1 MEDLNQNLEVEAEE
15 SLFDDTEIEEDSL
28 FDDDESDESSAEET
42 EESEGKPAEEETEES
57 AEEEPFMVIRYN
69 HKDRPLNRDQTKAL
83 AQKGMNYDEMQQAMQ
98 ERYDAL
104 NRDIL
109 RLAQMNNM
117 DVPQYL
123 KSLEDMQVNYA
134 VSRELQVLKEQ
145 YPETD
150 ETILKELANNR
161 VADRLSKNQ
170 SQQAQNRQI
179 EADKQR
185 NEIRRQLEMFERKY
199 PGVDA
204 QNLDQKV
211 YDLMKEG
218 YTLLEAYNE
227 FREEQAQAD
236 RTSQDQQKKIEK
248 LNRKNQKKKLGNLNN
263 TDSIM
268 EDDFMAGFLSE

>member
-1 MEDLNQNLEVEAEE
+1 MEDLNQNVEVEE
-15 SLFDDTEIEEDSL
+15 SLFNDSEIEEESL
-28 FDDDESDESSAEET
+28 FDDESDESSAEET
-42 EESEGKPAEEETEES
+42 EESEDKPAEEEAEET

-69 HKDRPLNRDQTKAL
+69 KEDRPLNRDQTKAL
-83 AQKGMNYDEMQQAMQ
+83 AQKGMNYDAMQQAMQ

-123 KSLEDMQVNYA
+123 KSLEDMQVNFA
-134 VSRELQVLKEQ
+134 VSRELQALKEQ

-150 ETILKELANNR
+150 ETILKELAGNR

-227 FREEQAQAD
+227 FKEEQAKAD
-236 RTSQDQQKKIEK
+236 RTSQDQQKQIEK

>member
-1 MEDLNQNLEVEAEE
+1 MEDLNQNVEVEE
-15 SLFDDTEIEEDSL
+15 SLFDDSEIEEESL
-28 FDDDESDESSAEET
+28 FDDEDDESSAEET
-42 EESEGKPAEEETEES
+42 EESEGKPAEEEAEET

-69 HKDRPLNRDQTKAL
+69 KEDRPLNRDQTKAL
-83 AQKGMNYDEMQQAMQ
+83 AQKGMNYDAMQQAMQ

-123 KSLEDMQVNYA
+123 KSLEDMQVNFA
-134 VSRELQVLKEQ
+134 VSRELQALKEQ

-150 ETILKELANNR
+150 ETILKELAGNR

-179 EADKQR
+179 ETDKQR
-185 NEIRRQLEMFERKY
+185 NEIRRQLDLFERKY
-199 PGVDA
+199 PNVDA
-204 QNLDQKV
+204 SNLDQKV

-227 FREEQAQAD
+227 FKEEQAKAD
-236 RTSQDQQKKIEK
+236 RTSQDHQKQIEK

>member
-1 MEDLNQNLEVEAEE
+1 MEDLNQNLETEE

-42 EESEGKPAEEETEES
+42 EESEDKPAEEETEGS
-57 AEEEPFMVIRYN
+57 AEEPFMVIRYN
-69 HKDRPLNRDQTKAL
+69 KEDRPLNRDQTKEL
-83 AQKGMNYDEMQQAMQ
+83 AQKGMNYDAMQQAMQ

-123 KSLEDMQVNYA
+123 KSLEDMQVNFA
-134 VSRELQVLKEQ
+134 VSRELQALKEQ

-150 ETILKELANNR
+150 EAILKELANNR
-161 VADRLSKNQ
+161 ATDILSKNQ
-170 SQQAQNRQI
+170 VMYAQNRQI

>member
-1 MEDLNQNLEVEAEE
+1 MEDLNQNVEVEE
-15 SLFDDTEIEEDSL
+15 SLFDDSEIEEESL
-28 FDDDESDESSAEET
+28 FDDDESDESPAEET
-42 EESEGKPAEEETEES
+42 EESEGKPAEEETGET

-69 HKDRPLNRDQTKAL
+69 KEDRPLNRDQTKEL
-83 AQKGMNYDEMQQAMQ
+83 AQKGMNYDAMQQAMQ

-150 ETILKELANNR
+150 ETVLKELANNR
-161 VADRLSKNQ
+161 VADRLLKNQ

-227 FREEQAQAD
+227 FREEQTKAD
-236 RTSQDQQKKIEK
+236 RTSQDQQKQIEK
-248 LNRKNQKKKLGNLNN
+248 LNRKNQRKKLGNLNN

>member
-1 MEDLNQNLEVEAEE
+1 MEDLNQNLETEE

-69 HKDRPLNRDQTKAL
+69 HKDRPLNRDQTKEL

-123 KSLEDMQVNYA
+123 KSLEDMQVNFA

-150 ETILKELANNR
+150 EAILKELANNR
-161 VADRLSKNQ
+161 AADILSKNQ
-170 SQQAQNRQI
+170 VMYAQNRQI

>member
-1 MEDLNQNLEVEAEE
+1 MEDLNQNFETEE
-15 SLFDDTEIEEDSL
+15 SLFDDTEIEEDNL
-28 FDDDESDESSAEET
+28 FDDDESDESPAEET
-42 EESEGKPAEEETEES
+42 EESEGKPAEEETVET

-69 HKDRPLNRDQTKAL
+69 KEDRPLNRDQTKAL
-83 AQKGMNYDEMQQAMQ
+83 AQKGMNYDAMQQAMQ

-161 VADRLSKNQ
+161 VADILSKNQ

-185 NEIRRQLEMFERKY
+185 NEIRRQLDLFERKY
-199 PGVDA
+199 PDVDA
-204 QNLDQKV
+204 RNLDQKV

-227 FREEQAQAD
+227 FKEEQAQAD
-236 RTSQDQQKKIEK
+236 RTSQDQQKQIEK

>member
-1 MEDLNQNLEVEAEE
+1 MEDLNQNLETEE
-15 SLFDDTEIEEDSL
+15 SLFEDDTEIEEDSL

-42 EESEGKPAEEETEES
+42 EESEDKPAEEETEET

-69 HKDRPLNRDQTKAL
+69 KEDRPLNRDQTKEL
-83 AQKGMNYDEMQQAMQ
+83 AQKGMNYDAMQQAMQ

-150 ETILKELANNR
+150 ETVLKELANNR
-161 VADRLSKNQ
+161 VADRLLKNQ

-227 FREEQAQAD
+227 FKEEQTKAD
-236 RTSQDQQKKIEK
+236 QISQDQQKKIEK

>member
-1 MEDLNQNLEVEAEE
+1 MEDLNQNVEVEE

-28 FDDDESDESSAEET
+28 FDDDESDESPAEET
-42 EESEGKPAEEETEES
+42 EESEGKPAEEEAEES
-57 AEEEPFMVIRYN
+57 AEEPFMVIRYN
-69 HKDRPLNRDQTKAL
+69 KEDRPLNRDQTKEL
-83 AQKGMNYDEMQQAMQ
+83 AQKGMNYDAMQQAMQ

-150 ETILKELANNR
+150 ETVLKELANNR
-161 VADRLSKNQ
+161 VADRLLKNQ

-227 FREEQAQAD
+227 FKEEQTKAD
-236 RTSQDQQKKIEK
+236 QTSQDQQKKIEK

>member
-1 MEDLNQNLEVEAEE
+1 MEDLNQNLETEE

-69 HKDRPLNRDQTKAL
+69 HKDRPLNRDQTKEL

-123 KSLEDMQVNYA
+123 KSLEDMQVNFA
-134 VSRELQVLKEQ
+134 VSRELQALKEQ

-150 ETILKELANNR
+150 EAILKELANNR
-161 VADRLSKNQ
+161 ATDILSKNQ
-170 SQQAQNRQI
+170 VMYAQNRQI

>member
-1 MEDLNQNLEVEAEE
+1 MEDLNQNVEVEE
-15 SLFDDTEIEEDSL
+15 SLFDDSEIEEESL
-28 FDDDESDESSAEET
+28 FDDESDESSAEET
-42 EESEGKPAEEETEES
+42 EESEGKPAEEEAEET

-69 HKDRPLNRDQTKAL
+69 KEDRPLNRDQTKAL
-83 AQKGMNYDEMQQAMQ
+83 AQKGMNYDAMQQAMQ

-123 KSLEDMQVNYA
+123 KSLEDMQVNFA
-134 VSRELQVLKEQ
+134 VSRELQALKEQ

-150 ETILKELANNR
+150 ETILKELAGNR

-227 FREEQAQAD
+227 FKEEQAQAD
-236 RTSQDQQKKIEK
+236 RTSQDQQKQIEK

>member
-1 MEDLNQNLEVEAEE
+1 MEDLNQNVEAEE

-28 FDDDESDESSAEET
+28 FDDDESDESPAEET
-42 EESEGKPAEEETEES
+42 EESEGKPAEEEAEES

-69 HKDRPLNRDQTKAL
+69 KEDRPLNRDQTKEL
-83 AQKGMNYDEMQQAMQ
+83 AQKGMNYDAMQQAMQ

-134 VSRELQVLKEQ
+134 VSRELQALKEQ

-150 ETILKELANNR
+150 ESVLKELANNR

-170 SQQAQNRQI
+170 SQQEQNRQI

-185 NEIRRQLEMFERKY
+185 NEIKRQLEMFERKY
-199 PGVDA
+199 PNVDA

-227 FREEQAQAD
+227 FKEEQTKAD
-236 RTSQDQQKKIEK
+236 QTSQDQQKKIEK

>member
-1 MEDLNQNLEVEAEE
+1 MEDLNQNLEVEE
-15 SLFDDTEIEEDSL
+15 SLFEDDTEIEEDSL
-28 FDDDESDESSAEET
+28 FDDDESDESPAEET
-42 EESEGKPAEEETEES
+42 EEPEGKPAEEETVES

-69 HKDRPLNRDQTKAL
+69 KEDRPLNRDQTKAL
-83 AQKGMNYDEMQQAMQ
+83 AQKGMNYDAMQQAMQ

-227 FREEQAQAD
+227 FREEQTQAD

-248 LNRKNQKKKLGNLNN
+248 LNRNNRKKKLGNLNN